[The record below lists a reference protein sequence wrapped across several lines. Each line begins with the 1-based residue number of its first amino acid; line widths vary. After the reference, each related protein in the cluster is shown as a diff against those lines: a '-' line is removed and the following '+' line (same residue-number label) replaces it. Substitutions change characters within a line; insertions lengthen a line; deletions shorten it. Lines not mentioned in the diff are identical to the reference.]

1 MTISR
6 WWIRLVSWDGL
17 LPLAVW
23 YIPQCIEIFFPGRRG
38 AIEIASLVVPVM
50 AVLIR
55 YYTGMELIRNN
66 HCSKRFRIV
75 QKAIFCIG
83 ILMLV
88 MVDCVLILMHVM
100 PKNPNGGNSD
110 DLTLILSFFGFYLI
124 IMGCGD
130 VSWSPVATRLSHL
143 GTGRK

>member
-55 YYTGMELIRNN
+55 YYIGMELIRNN

-110 DLTLILSFFGFYLI
+110 DLILILSFFGVYLL
-124 IMGCGD
+124 IMG
-130 VSWSPVATRLSHL
+130 VAMYP
-143 GTGRK
+143 GRQLQPAFRT